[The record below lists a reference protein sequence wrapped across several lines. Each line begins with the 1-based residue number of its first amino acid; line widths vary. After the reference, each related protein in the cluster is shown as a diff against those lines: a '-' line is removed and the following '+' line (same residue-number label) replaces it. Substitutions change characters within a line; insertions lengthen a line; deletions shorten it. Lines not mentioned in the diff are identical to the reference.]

1 MDKKRNKYKKNK
13 HENNQNSNK
22 NNDRNNDDKD
32 DEEYDILESV
42 GLKSTFY
49 NDQIQRY
56 FSKYY
61 LDKGQPNEQYIFIH
75 SNGIIMCG
83 IGSNNDILKKNISE
97 IIILKQPTKI
107 TGKNKHG
114 AHLLNVTEYIIQIK
128 ADDNTFIFCPKIR
141 GKLLEVNQNLVK
153 NPKLLINSPEK
164 NGFICLIQQDPGE
177 LELTKEKLGK
187 PDNLLI
193 NIK

>member
-1 MDKKRNKYKKNK
+1 MDKKRSKNKKNK
-13 HENNQNSNK
+13 NENNNK

-83 IGSNNDILKKNISE
+83 IGANNDILKKNVSE
-97 IIILKQPTKI
+97 IIVLKQPAKI

-114 AHLLNVTEYIIQIK
+114 AHLLNVNEYILQIK
-128 ADDNTFIFCPKIR
+128 ADDNTFNFCPKLR

-153 NPKLLINSPEK
+153 NPKLLLESPEK

-177 LELTKEKLGK
+177 LENLKEKLGK
-187 PDNLLI
+187 PENLMI